1 MLWNGIHK
9 DTEDEE
15 DLRTTVDEELKKN
28 TARVGK
34 R

>member
-1 MLWNGIHK
+1 MLWNEIHK

-15 DLRTTVDEELKKN
+15 DLRTTGDAQLKKN

-34 R
+34 

>member
-9 DTEDEE
+9 DTQDEE
-15 DLRTTVDEELKKN
+15 DLRITGNEQLKKN

-34 R
+34 